1 MIPSTNSIFLLTQ
14 CQQLVPGFSK
24 AIAFVYH
31 PTMKRVSAYHLEGN
45 ESEIMELET
54 QKYPLDDEVVR
65 LRMKRSEYE
74 WVQEGEIPFKVV
86 STNAIIKQM
95 EIFDELK
102 QLVLLFRVANEQDG
116 YSDLLYLFFQP
127 NASNFGIRNSTSQ
140 LSTDQKS
147 VVAQLLVKTFKNLLN
162 IHQLQQNQMQEL
174 RKDIQLIEDNFSKE
188 RHTIVKISGEHQK
201 QISNYIL
208 SLLQNLADHHGFY
221 YKLST
226 EALEYINQF
235 KGDISVIP
243 SSIEK
248 AFQLA
253 IRIQNPSL
261 GNMVNIELY
270 HIQIGFGQS
279 LSSAVNMGIEHIVD
293 TRFQNTIRF
302 LNRMEQAAK
311 KLQMEGKNFTGT
323 SLGQA
328 MNDPISAP
336 AISDALKKRK
346 QKIQYLF
353 KEFPHEWELLRAHFK
368 PIQNTLSA

>member
-1 MIPSTNSIFLLTQ
+1 
-14 CQQLVPGFSK
+14 
-24 AIAFVYH
+24 
-31 PTMKRVSAYHLEGN
+31 
-45 ESEIMELET
+45 
-54 QKYPLDDEVVR
+54 
-65 LRMKRSEYE
+65 
-74 WVQEGEIPFKVV
+74 
-86 STNAIIKQM
+86 
-95 EIFDELK
+95 
-102 QLVLLFRVANEQDG
+102 
-116 YSDLLYLFFQP
+116 
-127 NASNFGIRNSTSQ
+127 
-140 LSTDQKS
+140 
-147 VVAQLLVKTFKNLLN
+147 
-162 IHQLQQNQMQEL
+162 
-174 RKDIQLIEDNFSKE
+174 
-188 RHTIVKISGEHQK
+188 
-201 QISNYIL
+201 
-208 SLLQNLADHHGFY
+208 LLQNLADHHGFY

-253 IRIQNPSL
+253 VRIQNPSL